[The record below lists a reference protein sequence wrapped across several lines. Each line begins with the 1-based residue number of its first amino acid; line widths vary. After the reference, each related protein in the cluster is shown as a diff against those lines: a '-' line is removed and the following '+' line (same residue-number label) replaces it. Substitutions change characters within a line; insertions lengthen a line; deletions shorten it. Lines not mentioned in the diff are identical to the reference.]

1 MNLLSSLFSPIKI
14 KSMELANRAVMPPMG
29 TNLGNP
35 DGTVSEAN
43 LAYIKRRTRGGAG
56 LIITEI
62 TSIHPSGSA
71 IPNELGA
78 YDDRFIPGL
87 KKIADVVHAAGSQVA
102 LQLHHAGRESFY
114 LLQKGKAIAPSGIPS
129 LVFGLTPREMTRD
142 EIQEIIAAFG
152 SAASRGIEAG
162 FDAV

>member
-1 MNLLSSLFSPIKI
+1 MNLLPRLFSPIKI
-14 KSMELANRAVMPPMG
+14 KSLELTNRVVMPPMG

-62 TSIHPSGSA
+62 SSVHPSGSA
-71 IPNELGA
+71 ITNELGS

-87 KKIADVVHAAGSQVA
+87 KKIADAVHAAGAKVA
-102 LQLHHAGRESFY
+102 LQLHHAGRESLY
-114 LLQKGKAIAPSGIPS
+114 LLQQGKAVAPSAIPS
-129 LVFGLTPREMTRD
+129 LIFRLTPR
-142 EIQEIIAAFG
+142 
-152 SAASRGIEAG
+152 
-162 FDAV
+162 